1 MKNNKHLFIFTI
13 GPVQS
18 FISKA
23 RKTQDLYVGSRMLS
37 DLIGQ
42 AMEKLEGLEPE
53 VEFVFPNK
61 EVASK
66 SNEEVVSNPN
76 RFVAKLS
83 RDSTVDWQSHFEE
96 LQEHIFD
103 YLKGCVSGNRY
114 FHLSWF
120 AQIKDYFT
128 CYYSSLQYTDDT
140 EFIAALG
147 NLERQLAERKNIR
160 DFASFEEQG
169 RKCMIDGEY
178 NVKIYR
184 KNDKEE
190 KAGNDRRLR
199 AKKYLFDDDILILGA
214 NEKRPN
220 YKTLKKGEGLSAISF
235 LKRLYAQKKGMA
247 LFPSIAEIALRP
259 TIESVMDIDKVE
271 STATELAL
279 LDCRYKLGIPL
290 KKEHFNQPSK
300 YNTWDLYYEE
310 NWTQKYFK
318 ENGLDIS
325 ALDKSNLVIKKRDDL
340 LKLIKDNSKTLSK
353 YYAIVFFD
361 ADDMGKK
368 LQAAESKEDYQRL
381 SNRLANFAQ
390 KAREITDQ
398 NNKGRTVYAGGDDF
412 VGFFNLNYVF
422 SQLKRLRVEFDR
434 IVNRGEGMGEKGTK
448 EYQITFSAGLAVGH
462 YKTPLGIVLNAARGM
477 EHRAKSVEGKNAIAI
492 AVLKR
497 SGEIHETVWPWSFE
511 NGGQKYWPIEFL
523 EELSSIYK
531 EEELS
536 KRFNQKLA
544 EQFRS
549 LVDTNG
555 KLKDKLQDVLKRN
568 LQKRW
573 ERQLN
578 VKKQTTEDK
587 RSDWKVLYKLHKET
601 HRKNYGGFQNFMSF
615 IDIAE
620 FISRE
625 LNRK

>member
-1 MKNNKHLFIFTI
+1 MITTKHLFIFTI

-42 AMEKLEGLEPE
+42 AMEKLKSLEPK

-61 EVASK
+61 EVESK
-66 SNEEVVSNPN
+66 PN
-76 RFVAKLS
+76 RFVAELS
-83 RDSTVDWQSHFEE
+83 RASTIDWQSHFEE
-96 LQEHIFD
+96 LQKHIFD
-103 YLKGCVSGNRY
+103 YLKKDVTGGIS
-114 FHLSWF
+114 FPASWF
-120 AQIKDYFT
+120 AQIEDYFT
-128 CYYSSLQYTDDT
+128 CYYSSLQYTDDK

-147 NLERQLAERKNIR
+147 DLERQLAERKNIR
-160 DFASFEEQG
+160 DFAFFEEQG

-190 KAGNDRRLR
+190 KASDDEKLR
-199 AKKYLFDDDILILGA
+199 KNKYLFDDDITILGA
-214 NEKRPN
+214 NEQRCVN
-220 YKTLKKGEGLSAISF
+220 YRALKKGEGLSAISF

-259 TIESVMDIDKVE
+259 TIESVINDEAKLKAI
-271 STATELAL
+271 ELAL
-279 LDCRYKLGIPL
+279 LDCKYKLGIPL
-290 KKEHFNQPSK
+290 KKEHLNQGRK
-300 YNTWDLYYEE
+300 DYDAWDLYYED
-310 NWTQKYFK
+310 NWTKKHFE
-318 ENGLDIS
+318 ENDLDLS
-325 ALDKSNLVIKKRDDL
+325 ALDKGNLVIEKRDEL
-340 LKLIKDNSKTLSK
+340 LKLIKGDKDNPRKLAK
-353 YYAIVFFD
+353 YYAVVFFD

-390 KAREITDQ
+390 KARKITDE
-398 NNKGRTVYAGGDDF
+398 NAWGRTVYAGGDDF

-434 IVNRGEGMGEKGTK
+434 IVNRGEGMGEKETK
-448 EYQITFSAGLAVGH
+448 EYQLTFSAGLAVGH

-477 EHRAKSVEGKNAIAI
+477 EHRAKAVEGKNAIAI

-511 NGGQKYWPIEFL
+511 NDGQEYWPIEFL
-523 EELSSIYK
+523 DELTSIYK
-531 EEELS
+531 AEELS

-549 LVDTNG
+549 LVGTNG
-555 KLKDKLQDVLKRN
+555 KLKNELQDVLKRN

-578 VKKQTTEDK
+578 VKEETTED
-587 RSDWKVLYKLHKET
+587 RLSNWKVLYKLHEET
-601 HRKNYGGFQNFMSF
+601 HEKTYGGFQNFMSF